1 MGLFTVHT
9 KKGFQQIEKL
19 VNLHDASRTHE
30 GAWATYIPA
39 HRPQLFGS
47 ADHKTYAFTLYKNLA
62 GEKLTLPESTVG
74 LISIGLTGLV
84 RSSLPEI
91 VAYYPL
97 RSNAQITS
105 ELDAE
110 NFVLQTFCL
119 PDEYSH
125 LGEEPYA
132 RAAVAIGAKLVA
144 DGAQLTLSR

>member
-39 HRPQLFGS
+39 YRPQLFDS
-47 ADHKTYAFTLYKNLA
+47 TDHKTYAFTLYKNLA

-74 LISIGLTGLV
+74 LISIGL

-110 NFVLQTFCL
+110 NFVLHPFCL
-119 PDEYSH
+119 PDEYSQ